1 MDKII
6 LKAMSFYGY
15 HGVSQ
20 MERKSGQKFY
30 VDIEMTVN
38 LSKAGKTDKLSDTID
53 YPLVYALVEKIQLKK
68 KYHLMEALAEDI
80 SKNLLKNFKKIKE
93 VVVRIR
99 KPQAP
104 VGGVM
109 DYVEIEIT
117 RMSEQGEVWGS
128 KIR

>member
-15 HGVSQ
+15 HGVSK

-30 VDIEMTVN
+30 IDIEMSAD
-38 LSKAGKTDKLSDTID
+38 LSRAGKTDKLSDTID
-53 YPLVYALVEKIQLKK
+53 YPSVYALIEKIQSKK
-68 KYHLMEALAEDI
+68 KYHLMEALAESI
-80 SKNLLKNFKKIKE
+80 LQNLFKDFKKIKE
-93 VVVRIR
+93 ILVRIR

-117 RMSEQGEVWGS
+117 RLRDQNKVWGS
-128 KIR
+128 KIN